1 MAGSR
6 ERLTPEFVDTA
17 LQYLSYRAKVVY
29 GLIKAAGW
37 RELDADDYE
46 LPLAELDGWGL
57 IQLQSSKRRGY
68 FKARAR
74 TITRPRARRA

>member
-1 MAGSR
+1 MPTR
-6 ERLTPEFVDTA
+6 NPPLTQDFVDTA
-17 LQYLSYRAKVVY
+17 FRYLTHRAKVVY

-37 RELDADDYE
+37 RELEADDYE

-57 IQLQSSKRRGY
+57 IQFMPCKRRGY

-74 TITRPRARRA
+74 VIRARARR